1 MVIEMQY
8 FKKMSFF
15 LFIIVLG
22 VLSGFYIF
30 KQYEKEKAAELLSE
44 TSTVYLLQYGVYKDI
59 DNMKSAG
66 ASIAD
71 YFYYK
76 ENDGYHIIIGITEKK
91 DLSNKIKDAYKIDN
105 NIYIKEKKINNN
117 EFLESLRQYDN
128 LVSSSDSDIAITNAE
143 KQILSKYEE
152 LVLKNE

>member
-1 MVIEMQY
+1 MQY

-15 LFIIVLG
+15 LFIIGLG
-22 VLSGFYIF
+22 IFSGFYIY
-30 KQYEKEKAAELLSE
+30 KQYEKEKLKELSSE

-59 DNMKSAG
+59 DNMKTAG

-91 DLSNKIKDAYKIDN
+91 DLANKIKNAYNIEN
-105 NIYIKEKKINNN
+105 NIYIKEKKIDNN
-117 EFLESLRQYDN
+117 EFIESLRQYDN
-128 LVSSSDSDIAITNAE
+128 LITSSDSDIAITNAE